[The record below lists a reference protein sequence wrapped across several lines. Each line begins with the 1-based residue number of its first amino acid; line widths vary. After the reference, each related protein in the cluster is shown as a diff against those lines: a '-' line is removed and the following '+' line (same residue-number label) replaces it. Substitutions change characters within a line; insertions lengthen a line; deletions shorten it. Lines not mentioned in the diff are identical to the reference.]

1 MIEANTVH
9 SVHLDDGVRSAFI
22 VAVGPKFTSM
32 IWIDDRNPGV
42 RINKLLNTE
51 IRAIELAG
59 YPIAKAKKLFRKSGR
74 SLGITKSAKRA
85 LRA

>member
-1 MIEANTVH
+1 MEANTMH

-22 VAVGPKFTSM
+22 VAVGPTFTRM

-42 RINKLLNTE
+42 RIHKIRNNE
-51 IRAIELAG
+51 IRSTLMDYPLAR
-59 YPIAKAKKLFRKSGR
+59 AKKLLRKTGR

>member
-1 MIEANTVH
+1 MEANTLH
-9 SVHLDDGVRSAFI
+9 SVHLDDGVRSALV
-22 VAVGPKFTSM
+22 VAVGPKFTSL

-42 RINKLLNTE
+42 RINKILNAE
-51 IRAIELAG
+51 IRATEIAG

>member
-1 MIEANTVH
+1 MEANTVH

-42 RINKLLNTE
+42 RINKILNTE
-51 IRAIELAG
+51 IRATAMPG